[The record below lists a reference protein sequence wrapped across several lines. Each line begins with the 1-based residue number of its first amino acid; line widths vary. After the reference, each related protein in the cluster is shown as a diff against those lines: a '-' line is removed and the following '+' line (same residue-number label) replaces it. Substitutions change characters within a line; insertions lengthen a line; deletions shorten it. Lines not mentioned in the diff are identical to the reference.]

1 MEPVSTAI
9 TRPGVRAR
17 HQARRQQ
24 AQRELL
30 DSLEARLRGA
40 PFASLSVEHITAG
53 TSISRTNF
61 YRYFPDTRSLL
72 LRLFAD
78 VVDELTAAASPWL
91 VGEAGLGGRS
101 ALEAS
106 LRAVCEVYRRHG
118 PLFAAVSD
126 AAVVDAEVGR
136 QYRAAIDGF
145 AAAVASRITQEQQAG
160 RARAFEPIGVS
171 SALLALNERH
181 LSWSLSVADTG
192 NDPSPEI
199 VEIWMAVVYG

>member
-1 MEPVSTAI
+1 
-9 TRPGVRAR
+9 
-17 HQARRQQ
+17 
-24 AQRELL
+24 
-30 DSLEARLRGA
+30 
-40 PFASLSVEHITAG
+40 
-53 TSISRTNF
+53 
-61 YRYFPDTRSLL
+61 
-72 LRLFAD
+72 
-78 VVDELTAAASPWL
+78 
-91 VGEAGLGGRS
+91 
-101 ALEAS
+101 
-106 LRAVCEVYRRHG
+106 
-118 PLFAAVSD
+118 
-126 AAVVDAEVGR
+126 VGR